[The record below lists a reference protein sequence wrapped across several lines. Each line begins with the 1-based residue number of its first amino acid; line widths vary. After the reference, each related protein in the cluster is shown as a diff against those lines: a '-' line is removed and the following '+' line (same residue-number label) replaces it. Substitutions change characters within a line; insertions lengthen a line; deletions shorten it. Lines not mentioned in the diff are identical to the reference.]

1 MFPRRE
7 FIHRATV
14 AAALFGVPLARAEQF
29 FSQQSA
35 PLPPRALLAT
45 DPRRYWSDLRRQ
57 WLLAPDRINLNCG
70 SVGCVPMPVLRATI
84 DHILYAEEFRDPEY
98 PWFGY
103 EESPRLKEVHEA
115 IAAFLHVSRD
125 ELALVRNATEA
136 NNIVVNGLDLK
147 PGDRLYL
154 PAGRRHS
161 AEVVGRETVVSL
173 DGTRW

>member
-14 AAALFGVPLARAEQF
+14 AAALFGIPLARAEQF
-29 FSQQSA
+29 FSEQSA

-84 DHILYAEEFRDPEY
+84 DHILYAEAANHISGAVEFSVWRKARRRS
-98 PWFGY
+98 WVRIG
-103 EESPRLKEVHEA
+103 EA
-115 IAAFLHVSRD
+115 VAGEFLAGSSHV
-125 ELALVRNATEA
+125 
-136 NNIVVNGLDLK
+136 GC
-147 PGDRLYL
+147 
-154 PAGRRHS
+154 
-161 AEVVGRETVVSL
+161 VGR
-173 DGTRW
+173 